1 MEQLFGH
8 TDYPIWEVIQ
18 TGNGLVSVSTDTNGV
33 IKVLPP
39 KTTEEILARERERK
53 ARTTLLMA
61 LPEDHLAKFHK
72 MTDAREIQE
81 AIKSRFG
88 GNDESK
94 KMQKYILKQ
103 QFEGFTVSNSKG
115 IHKGYDRFQS
125 LLSQLEIH
133 GAGVSTE
140 DANHKFLRSK
150 GNQDS
155 RRRDAWNTQNK
166 DKDNGRRSG
175 KQEEPKALVTLDGEA
190 VQAKK
195 QREQLGDASIEIQ
208 AYTQALKKVEAQ
220 LVAHQQNPLWHEEKI
235 RFMKIDLDDKTD
247 MSARDKARLGSSD
260 IEDSPVNNRYA
271 EGKHAVPPPMTGIYI
286 PSGPDNDIDDLQFTY
301 GPKQS
306 KPSESDARNSD
317 FTSCE
322 SILVKSVSAIGGKW
336 ETIVKPLACCNWRPK
351 RNYWNKVSKY
361 NGGSNSRN
369 CVTFKDPLGLSTKS
383 FKEQRIVDSGCSRHM
398 TGNKSHLAKY
408 QDYNGGPVSFR
419 GSKGY
424 ITGKDDFSRDFI
436 EFCGSKGIKREYSNA
451 RTPQQNGVAERK
463 NMTLIEAARTMLA
476 DSFLPKHFWAKAGK
490 GPNWLFDL
498 DYLTDSMNYQHV
510 RSENQA
516 NKHVGPKEANHNA
529 GTQDNIDAG
538 NSEMEAESAQD
549 YFVLPIWSS
558 YTSTIKSSEANNE
571 GKKYTKNTDLKTN
584 ENPVDLE
591 DQAFLDELERLKR
604 QEKEANDAAEAL
616 KRVCPKY

>member
-1 MEQLFGH
+1 MPASLKSEANNLL
-8 TDYPIWEVIQ
+8 VIDMAE
-18 TGNGLVSVSTDTNGV
+18 LV
-33 IKVLPP
+33 
-39 KTTEEILARERERK
+39 
-53 ARTTLLMA
+53 
-61 LPEDHLAKFHK
+61 PEGAPDV
-72 MTDAREIQE
+72 
-81 AIKSRFG
+81 
-88 GNDESK
+88 DEGD
-94 KMQKYILKQ
+94 QA
-103 QFEGFTVSNSKG
+103 VP
-115 IHKGYDRFQS
+115 
-125 LLSQLEIH
+125 
-133 GAGVSTE
+133 A
-140 DANHKFLRSK
+140 
-150 GNQDS
+150 
-155 RRRDAWNTQNK
+155 
-166 DKDNGRRSG
+166 
-175 KQEEPKALVTLDGEA
+175 P
-190 VQAKK
+190 VQAP
-195 QREQLGDASIEIQ
+195 QPPPIAGPVMSQ
-208 AYTQALKKVEAQ
+208 AVPTNAARKVNT
-220 LVAHQQNPLWHEEKI
+220 VKPI
-235 RFMKIDLDDKTD
+235 
-247 MSARDKARLGSSD
+247 
-260 IEDSPVNNRYA
+260 VNN
-271 EGKHAVPPPMTGIYI
+271 
-286 PSGPDNDIDDLQFTY
+286 
-301 GPKQS
+301 
-306 KPSESDARNSD
+306 
-317 FTSCE
+317 
-322 SILVKSVSAIGGKW
+322 VKSVSAIGGKW

-436 EFCGSKGIKREYSNA
+436 EFCGSKWIKREYSNA

-516 NKHVGPKEANHNA
+516 NKHAGPKEANHNA
-529 GTQDNIDAG
+529 GTQDNIYAG